1 MEIDALHSKFA
12 GVNGTKTKS
21 LRYRLVKR
29 LTSQKRAEQGIFLTR
44 LSKSIIGILSD
55 DFATV
60 DVREELCYHSR
71 PKKRKFRGQFGI
83 SKNSGYFKPEKKI
96 PSQNSLPLT
105 NKFDWV
111 SFGGLSGTRTLG
123 PLIKS
128 QLLYQLSYW
137 SKFGY

>member
-29 LTSQKRAEQGIFLTR
+29 LTSQKRAEQGTSLLHSQS
-44 LSKSIIGILSD
+44 LSMGVLSD

-71 PKKRKFRGQFGI
+71 PKKHK
-83 SKNSGYFKPEKKI
+83 
-96 PSQNSLPLT
+96 
-105 NKFDWV
+105 
-111 SFGGLSGTRTLG
+111 FGGLLQSDNHSEEIAG
-123 PLIKS
+123 K
-128 QLLYQLSYW
+128 
-137 SKFGY
+137 K